1 MLPCRNGSHLYT
13 GRQTCLSQRPGSGT
27 SERCNSGSTDP
38 AKLKVSGDFMSLYQA
53 YLEQIEGRKEQG
65 LKPKPIDD
73 GSLVAE
79 LIAQIKDADHAH
91 RADSLN
97 FLIYNTLPGT
107 TSAAGVKAAFLKE
120 IILGEAVVAEITP
133 AFAFELLSHMK
144 GGPSVEVLL
153 DLALGDDAAI
163 ASDAAEIL
171 KTQVFLYEAD
181 TNRLKAA
188 FEAGSA
194 IARDI
199 IESYAEA
206 EFFTKLPEI
215 EDEIKVVTYIAA
227 EGDISTDLLSPGNQA
242 HSRSDREL
250 HGKCMIS
257 EQAQDEI
264 RKLQAQHPDKQV
276 MLIAEKGTMG
286 VGSSRMSGV
295 NNVAL
300 WTGRQASPYVPF
312 VNVAP
317 IVAGTNGISP
327 IFLTTVGVT
336 GGIGIDLKNW
346 VKKLDADG
354 NPILNNDDNPILEQK
369 YSVETGTILTINTK
383 DKMLLDE
390 DGGEAL
396 VDVSSS
402 FTPQKLEFMKAG
414 GSYAIVFGK
423 MLQTFACETLGVELK
438 SAYAPSKEVSVEGQ
452 GLTAVEKIFNA
463 NAVGV
468 APGTVLHAGSD
479 ARVRVNI
486 VGSQDTTGLMTAQEL
501 EAMAATV
508 ISPTVDG
515 AYQSGCHTASVW
527 DIKAQENTP
536 RLMKFM
542 HDFGLITGRDP
553 KDVYHPMT
561 DVIHKVLNDI
571 TVDDWAIIIG
581 GDSHTRMSK
590 GVAFGADSGTVALA
604 LATGEA
610 TMPIPESVKVT
621 FKGSMAD
628 HMDFRDVVHATQT
641 QMLKQFGDNVFQGRI
656 IEVHI
661 GTLLADQAFTFTDW
675 TAEMKAKASICIS
688 EDATLIESLEIAKHR
703 IQIMIDKGMEND
715 NRMLQGLIDIAD
727 QRIAQIRSGEKPALA
742 PDANASYFAEVVVD
756 LDQIVEPM
764 IADPDVNN
772 ADVSKRY
779 THDTIRPI
787 SFYGADKKVDLG
799 FVGSCMV
806 HKGDVKIVAQ
816 MLRNLEKSSGKVEF
830 NAPLVVAAPTY
841 NIIDELKAEGD
852 WDILQKYS
860 GFEFDDSKPKT
871 SARTEYE
878 NILYLERPGC
888 NLCMGNQEKAAKGD
902 TVLATST
909 RLFKGRVVEDAGDK
923 KGESLLASTP
933 VVVLSAIL
941 GRTPTLD
948 EYKTAVDGIDLTKFA
963 PPLAKPGTTQS
974 AHF

>member
-1 MLPCRNGSHLYT
+1 MVRLRS
-13 GRQTCLSQRPGSGT
+13 
-27 SERCNSGSTDP
+27 NSP
-38 AKLKVSGDFMSLYQA
+38 
-53 YLEQIEGRKEQG
+53 
-65 LKPKPIDD
+65 
-73 GSLVAE
+73 
-79 LIAQIKDADHAH
+79 
-91 RADSLN
+91 
-97 FLIYNTLPGT
+97 
-107 TSAAGVKAAFLKE
+107 
-120 IILGEAVVAEITP
+120 
-133 AFAFELLSHMK
+133 
-144 GGPSVEVLL
+144 LL
-153 DLALGDDAAI
+153 DLALSDDQSI
-163 ASDAAEIL
+163 AKDAGEIL

-181 TNRLKAA
+181 TNRLKKAYKD
-188 FEAGSA
+188 GNL
-194 IARDI
+194 IALDI
-199 IESYAEA
+199 LKSYSKA
-206 EFFTKLPEI
+206 EFYTNLPDINE
-215 EDEIKVVTYIAA
+215 EIKVVTYVAG

-257 EQAQDEI
+257 EKAQAEI
-264 RKLQAQHPDKQV
+264 KKLQQENPDKSV

-300 WTGRQASPYVPF
+300 LTGKKTSPYVPF
-312 VNVAP
+312 VNNAP

-346 VKKLDADG
+346 VKKLDPDG
-354 NPILNNDDNPILEQK
+354 NPIINNDGNPVLEQK
-369 YSVETGTILTINTK
+369 YSVETGTVLNINTK
-383 DKMLLDE
+383 NKKLYDE
-390 DGGEAL
+390 DGKEEL

-402 FTPQKLEFMKAG
+402 FNPQKKEFMKAG

-423 MLQTFACETLGVELK
+423 KLQSFACETLNINLE
-438 SAYAPSKEVSVEGQ
+438 SAYAPSTEISHKDQ

-468 APGTVLHAGSD
+468 EPNSILHAGSD
-479 ARVRVNI
+479 IRAKVNI

-501 EAMAATV
+501 ESMAATT

-527 DIKAQENTP
+527 DSKAQTNTP
-536 RLMKFM
+536 KLMKFM

-553 KDVYHPMT
+553 KGVYHAMT

-604 LATGEA
+604 LATGEV

-621 FKGSMAD
+621 FKGKMSE
-628 HMDFRDVVHATQT
+628 HLDFRDVVHATQS
-641 QMLKQFGDNVFQGRI
+641 QMLKQFGDNVFQGRV
-656 IEVHI
+656 IEVHT

-688 EDATLIESLEIAKHR
+688 NDSTLIESLNIARDR
-703 IQIMIDKGMEND
+703 IQIMIDNGMEND
-715 NRMLQGLIDIAD
+715 AGMLKRLVEIANK
-727 QRIAQIRSGEKPALA
+727 RISEIKSGTKPALK
-742 PDANASYFAEVVVD
+742 PDANAKYYAEVVVE
-756 LDQIVEPM
+756 LDQIDEPM

-772 ADVSKRY
+772 IDVSKRY

-787 SFYGADKKVDLG
+787 SYYSAEKTVDLG

-816 MLRNLEKSSGKVEF
+816 MLKNLEEQSGSVKF

-841 NIIDELKAEGD
+841 NIINELKSEGD
-852 WDILQKYS
+852 WSILQKYS
-860 GFEFDDSKPKT
+860 GFEFDDVNPKK

-888 NLCMGNQEKAAKGD
+888 NLCMGNQEKASKGD
-902 TVLATST
+902 TVMATST
-909 RLFKGRVVEDAGDK
+909 RLFKGRVVEDSGEK

-941 GRTPTLD
+941 GRTPTIE
-948 EYKTAVDGIDLTKFA
+948 EYKNAVKGIDLTKFA
-963 PPLAKPGTTQS
+963 PPKEKSIDSSLMS
-974 AHF
+974 F

>member
-1 MLPCRNGSHLYT
+1 
-13 GRQTCLSQRPGSGT
+13 
-27 SERCNSGSTDP
+27 
-38 AKLKVSGDFMSLYQA
+38 MSLYED
-53 YLEQIEGRKEQG
+53 YLKEIETRKGQG
-65 LKPKPIDD
+65 LHPKPIEDAA
-73 GSLVAE
+73 LVE
-79 LIAQIKDADHAH
+79 EIVAQIKDTGNQH
-91 RADSLN
+91 RQESLK
-97 FLIYNTLPGT
+97 FFIYNTLPGT
-107 TSAAGVKAAFLKE
+107 TSAAGAKAKFLKE
-120 IILGEAVVAEITP
+120 IILGTSVVDEITP

-153 DLALGDDAAI
+153 DLALGDDAQI
-163 ASDAAEIL
+163 ARDAAEVL
-171 KTQVFLYEAD
+171 KTQVFLYDAD
-181 TNRLKAA
+181 TDRLKAA
-188 FEAGSA
+188 HEAGNE
-194 IARDI
+194 IAKDVL
-199 IESYAEA
+199 ESYAQA
-206 EFFTKLPEI
+206 EFFTKLPDIDE
-215 EDEIKVVTYIAA
+215 EIKVVTYVAA

-257 EQAQDEI
+257 EAAQKEI
-264 RKLQAQHPDKQV
+264 EALKLQHPGKRV

-300 WTGRQASPYVPF
+300 WTGKQASPYVPF
-312 VNVAP
+312 VNIAP
-317 IVAGTNGISP
+317 VVAGTNGISP

-346 VKKLDADG
+346 VKKLDENG
-354 NPILNNDDNPILEQK
+354 KPILNNDDSPVLEQK
-369 YSVETGTILTINTK
+369 YSVETGTVLTINTK
-383 DKMLLDE
+383 TKKLYNDAGDE
-390 DGGEAL
+390 ELADVASAL
-396 VDVSSS
+396 
-402 FTPQKLEFMKAG
+402 TPQKVEFMKAG

-423 MLQTFACETLGVELK
+423 KLQSFAAETLGIETPPVF
-438 SAYAPSKEVSVEGQ
+438 APNKEVSHEGQ
-452 GLTAVEKIFNA
+452 GLTAVEKIFNR

-468 APGTVLHAGSD
+468 AEGKVLHAGSD
-479 ARVRVNI
+479 VRVKVNI
-486 VGSQDTTGLMTAQEL
+486 VGSQDTTGLMTSQEL

-508 ISPTVDG
+508 IAPTVDG

-527 DIKAQENTP
+527 DLKAQANIP
-536 RLMKFM
+536 KLMSFM
-542 HDFGLITGRDP
+542 NKFGLITARDP
-553 KDVYHPMT
+553 KDVYHPLT

-621 FKGSMAD
+621 FKGTMKD
-628 HMDFRDVVHATQT
+628 HMDFRDVVHATQA

-688 EDATLIESLEIAKHR
+688 NDDTLIESLEIAKSR
-703 IQIMIDKGMEND
+703 IQIMIDKGMD
-715 NRMLQGLIDIAD
+715 NANKVLQGLIDKAD
-727 QRIAQIRSGEKPALA
+727 KRIAEIRSGEKPALT
-742 PDANASYFAEVVVD
+742 PDDSAKYFAEVVVD
-756 LDQIVEPM
+756 LDLIDEPM

-772 ADVSKRY
+772 EDVSKRY
-779 THDTIRPI
+779 THDTIRPV
-787 SFYGADKKVDLG
+787 SYYRGEKKVDLG

-806 HKGDVKIVAQ
+806 HKGDMKIVAQ
-816 MLRNLEKSSGKVEF
+816 MLKNLEKTNEKVEF
-830 NAPLVVAAPTY
+830 KAPLVVAAPTY
-841 NIIDELKAEGD
+841 NIIDELKEEGD
-852 WDILQKYS
+852 WSILQKYS
-860 GFEFDDSKPKT
+860 GFEFDDNSPKNT
-871 SARTEYE
+871 ARTEYE

-909 RLFKGRVVEDAGDK
+909 RLFKGRVVEDSSDK

-941 GRTPTLD
+941 GRTPSLD
-948 EYKTAVDGIDLTKFA
+948 EYKAAVEGIDLTKFA
-963 PPLAKPGTTQS
+963 PPNQKPLDARS
-974 AHF
+974 VHF

>member
-1 MLPCRNGSHLYT
+1 MGMIMNLY
-13 GRQTCLSQRPGSGT
+13 
-27 SERCNSGSTDP
+27 
-38 AKLKVSGDFMSLYQA
+38 AA
-53 YLEQIEGRKEQG
+53 YLDEIESRKKQN
-65 LKPKPIDD
+65 LKPKPIDN
-73 GSLVAE
+73 GPMVE
-79 LIAQIKDADHAH
+79 QLIKQILDKENQYRDQ
-91 RADSLN
+91 SIN
-97 FLIYNTLPGT
+97 FFTYNIIPGT
-107 TSAAGVKAAFLKE
+107 TSAAKVKAKFLKE
-120 IILGEAVVAEITP
+120 IVLSEVIVDEITP
-133 AFAFELLSHMK
+133 SFALELLSHMN
-144 GGPSVEVLL
+144 GGPSVDVLL
-153 DLALGDDAAI
+153 DLSLGSNHAI
-163 ASDAAEIL
+163 AKEAAEVL

-181 TNRLKAA
+181 TNRLKKAYN
-188 FEAGSA
+188 EENA
-194 IARDI
+194 IAKDI
-199 IESYAEA
+199 LESYAKA
-206 EFFTKLPEI
+206 EFYTNLPDLDEEI
-215 EDEIKVVTYIAA
+215 EVISYVAA

-257 EQAQDEI
+257 EEAQAEI
-264 RKLQAQHPDKQV
+264 KELQKQNPDKRV

-300 WTGRQASPYVPF
+300 LTGKQASPYVPF
-312 VNVAP
+312 VNNAP
-317 IVAGTNGISP
+317 IVAGTNGVSP

-346 VKKLDADG
+346 VKKLDSDG
-354 NPILNNDDNPILEQK
+354 NPIINNDDNYVLEQK
-369 YSVETGTILTINTK
+369 YSVETGTVFKINTK
-383 DKMLLDE
+383 EKKLFNEQGDE
-390 DGGEAL
+390 EM
-396 VDVSSS
+396 VDLSSS
-402 FTPQKLEFMKAG
+402 FNPQKVEFMKAG

-423 MLQTFACETLGVELK
+423 KLQSFACETLDIELK
-438 SAYAPSKEVSVEGQ
+438 SAYAPSKEVYHPGQ

-463 NAVGV
+463 NALGV
-468 APGTVLHAGSD
+468 KKGSVLHSGSD
-479 ARVRVNI
+479 VRVKVNI
-486 VGSQDTTGLMTAQEL
+486 VGSQDTTGLMTSQEL

-527 DIKAQENTP
+527 DFKAQENTP
-536 RLMKFM
+536 KLMKFM
-542 HDFGLITGRDP
+542 HKFGLITARDP
-553 KDVYHPMT
+553 KEAYHSMT

-571 TVDDWAIIIG
+571 TVDDWSIIIG

-621 FKGSMAD
+621 FKGKMSS
-628 HMDFRDVVHATQT
+628 HMDFRDVVHATQA
-641 QMLKQFGDNVFQGRI
+641 QMLKQFGDNVFQGKI
-656 IEVHI
+656 IEVHL

-688 EDATLIESLEIAKHR
+688 EDDTLIKSLDIAKNR

-715 NRMLQGLIDIAD
+715 DKMLHRLIGIAEKRMSEIK
-727 QRIAQIRSGEKPALA
+727 SGKKPSLA
-742 PDANASYFAEVVVD
+742 PDNNAKYSAEVVVD
-756 LDQIVEPM
+756 LDLIDEPM

-772 ADVSKRY
+772 IDVSKRY

-787 SFYGADKKVDLG
+787 SYYNAEKKVDLG

-816 MLRNLEKSSGKVEF
+816 MLRNLEKTSGKVSF
-830 NAPLVVAAPTY
+830 KAPLVVAAPTY
-841 NIIDELKAEGD
+841 NIVDELKQEGD
-852 WDILQKYS
+852 WSILQKYS
-860 GFEFDDSKPKT
+860 GFEFDDNSPKQ
-871 SARTEYE
+871 SARLDYE

-909 RLFKGRVVEDAGDK
+909 RLFQGRVVEDSSEK

-941 GRTPTLD
+941 GRTPTID
-948 EYKTAVDGIDLTKFA
+948 EYKTAVEGIDLTKFA
-963 PPLAKPGTTQS
+963 PPIEKAQNTSS